1 MPLINHRLSRRF
13 FRKGCFRRR
22 RCRSTDPARHRPL
35 RLMKLPQTF
44 APATEETK
52 GPRLV
57 IQRATIT
64 ETGMTVNYTAHGLRE
79 FLTEGTTLTVRHG
92 YVRNDSFETLRSWPL
107 TPNLTVMLTSFSSSD
122 QFPIRADAG

>member
-1 MPLINHRLSRRF
+1 AAAGVLTLQAQAAQA
-13 FRKGCFRRR
+13 
-22 RCRSTDPARHRPL
+22 DEAPANL
-35 RLMKLPQTF
+35 

-92 YVRNDSFETLRSWPL
+92 YVRNDSF
-107 TPNLTVMLTSFSSSD
+107 
-122 QFPIRADAG
+122 